1 MNLIPVDVDSI
12 RIGHPLPFH
21 LVDKDGV
28 LLARK
33 SFVIASRADLATIAQ
48 RGGGLFI
55 DGVDGE
61 TLHRAYVDQLHVLMR
76 AEKSIGE
83 IAGSKL
89 DAGAAIKRAPP
100 DNVQTDWLDL
110 QLQAHHTLREVHAS
124 SFPERLE
131 QLHQKLNQAI
141 ARNADSALFALIH
154 LASSETTMYS
164 STHAMLVSAMCGLAS
179 RDVLNWTVQHETTVR
194 KAALTMN
201 ISIADL
207 QDKLAAQTTDIDEI
221 QRKQLVGH
229 ADRSADLLA
238 SLGVGEPDWLAAVRL
253 HHTAQAGALSS
264 KVPAHR
270 FARLIERADIFAA
283 RLSPRGVRPPV
294 SPAAAMQACYFDENR
309 QVDEAGA
316 ALIKSVGIYPPGTYV
331 KLATNEIATVIRRS
345 ANTSMPRVAVI
356 VNRNGIPTVEPIV
369 RETSL
374 KDFRV
379 VNSVAA
385 HEVRVKIQLDRMLAL
400 TQAPATDRIVW

>member
-1 MNLIPVDVDSI
+1 MNLIPVDIDSI

-33 SFVIASRADLATIAQ
+33 SFVIASRADLAAFAQ

-61 TLHRAYVDQLHVLMR
+61 TLHRAYVDQLQVLMR

-89 DAGAAIKRAPP
+89 DAGAAVKRTQE
-100 DNVQTDWLDL
+100 DNGQTNWLDL
-110 QLQAHHTLREVHAS
+110 QLQAHHTLRDAHAS
-124 SFPERLE
+124 HFPERLE
-131 QLHQKLNQAI
+131 QLHQKLGHAI
-141 ARNADSALFALIH
+141 NRNPDSALFALIY
-154 LASSETTMYS
+154 LASSETSMYS

-179 RDVLNWTVQHETTVR
+179 RDVLNWPAQYETTVR

-201 ISIADL
+201 ISITEL
-207 QDKLAAQTTDIDEI
+207 QDKLAAQTNDIDEL
-221 QRKQLVGH
+221 QRKQLTGH
-229 ADRSADLLA
+229 ADRSADLLEN
-238 SLGVGEPDWLAAVRL
+238 LGVADPDWLAAVRL
-253 HHTAQAGALSS
+253 HHTAQAGALST

-270 FARLIERADIFAA
+270 FARLVERADIFAA

-294 SPAAAMQACYFDENR
+294 SPAVAMQACYFDENR

-316 ALIKSVGIYPPGTYV
+316 ALIKAVGIYPPGTYV
-331 KLATNEIATVIRRS
+331 KLATNEIAVVVRRS

-356 VNRNGIPTVEPIV
+356 VNRNGMPTVEPIV

-379 VNSVAA
+379 ISSVAA
-385 HEVRVKIQLDRMLAL
+385 HEVRVKIQLERMLPLA
-400 TQAPATDRIVW
+400 QPPATERIVW